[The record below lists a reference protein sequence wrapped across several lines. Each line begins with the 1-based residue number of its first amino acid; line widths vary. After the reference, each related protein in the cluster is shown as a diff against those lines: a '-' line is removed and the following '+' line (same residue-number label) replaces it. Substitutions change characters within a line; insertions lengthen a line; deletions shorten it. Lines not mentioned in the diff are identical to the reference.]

1 MSQSA
6 PKSDIPLSPFEKIVN
21 GQKCLSA
28 RVCPRHPRF
37 LLFHS
42 CNSCDS
48 WLPFGCGLWPL
59 QVRAR
64 ERDGSHCGA
73 MGSDD
78 SQGAHFR
85 LNPIPE
91 DEPLGPESE
100 PLGLFWGL
108 GPVFP
113 LDEDEQPVGQLYRFD
128 APLLSNAR

>member
-48 WLPFGCGLWPL
+48 WLPFGCGLRPL
-59 QVRAR
+59 QVLSGR
-64 ERDGSHCGA
+64 S
-73 MGSDD
+73 S
-78 SQGAHFR
+78 
-85 LNPIPE
+85 
-91 DEPLGPESE
+91 LGPPGNQVHKGQRAQRKITCPRNTRNRKKNETQRSLKAWRDRR
-100 PLGLFWGL
+100 P
-108 GPVFP
+108 
-113 LDEDEQPVGQLYRFD
+113 QPKEEGT
-128 APLLSNAR
+128 A